1 MGNLLTYGMISGFL
15 PQCLSGFN
23 LQFMCFPIDAKAS
36 ALIDAKTNGW
46 NSPLIQK
53 VFWPEEVKSIC
64 GMVLSPMG
72 QPDFLVWRGS
82 TNGVFTVKSAYHIEN
97 NKQLCSR
104 GESSVFSQGCWVW
117 QKLWRL
123 HVPAVVKTFL
133 WRVCHNS
140 LSKRDNLHKKKITMD
155 PMCPICGLFPETIV
169 HVV

>member
-1 MGNLLTYGMISGFL
+1 
-15 PQCLSGFN
+15 
-23 LQFMCFPIDAKAS
+23 
-36 ALIDAKTNGW
+36 
-46 NSPLIQK
+46 
-53 VFWPEEVKSIC
+53 
-64 GMVLSPMG
+64 MVPSPMG

-82 TNGVFTVKSAYHIEN
+82 TNGVFTVKSAYHMEN

-140 LSKRDNLHKKKITMD
+140 LSTRDNLHKKKITMD

-169 HVV
+169 HVVWSWQLQRFVAGSRRIRSFPSWNLTVSFIEKLMSLG